1 MATEVKLPE
10 FDSSI
15 EESLITIWYVDEG
28 DTVEKDE
35 AIVEVQTEK
44 AVDEITSPVS
54 GTVKEI
60 MKKRGDAVKVG
71 EKMVVIE

>member
-35 AIVEVQTEK
+35 AIV
-44 AVDEITSPVS
+44 
-54 GTVKEI
+54 
-60 MKKRGDAVKVG
+60 
-71 EKMVVIE
+71 

>member
-10 FDSSI
+10 FDPDV

-28 DTVEKDE
+28 DSVEEDE

-44 AVDEITSPVS
+44 AVDEITSPAS
-54 GTVKEI
+54 GTIKEI
-60 MKKRGDAVKVG
+60 LKKRGDAVKVG
-71 EKMVVIE
+71 EKMAVIE